1 MFMKDQEVKVLEDLL
16 EDVAPGDLILV
27 HGPPKVGKSIFCY
40 QFLYSG
46 LEGGEPCLYI
56 VADYGSRQLEQRM
69 MEFNWFLRPY
79 IQSGDVYIIDLLTR
93 LAGVKVEDSVT
104 LRFSSVQNLT
114 DLMVKVG
121 VGTRSLFRKSSKFRS
136 VLDSLTM
143 MFAFNPPSLVLRLV
157 KAYKTR
163 ISEARGIGVVV
174 HTIGTVEPSIET
186 SLMDLADLKLCF
198 DGEKIQIESSAGRRS
213 AQYTI
218 TDNGIEFWGIK

>member
-1 MFMKDQEVKVLEDLL
+1 MKDQDKILEDLIK
-16 EDVAPGDLILV
+16 EVVPGNLILV
-27 HGPPKVGKSIFCY
+27 YGPPKVGKSIFCY

-46 LEGGEPCLYI
+46 LEGGEPCLYV

-93 LAGVKVEDSVT
+93 LAGVKVEDSAT
-104 LRFSSVQNLT
+104 LKFSSVQNLT

-121 VGTRSLFRKSSKFRS
+121 VGTRSLFRKSSKFRV

-143 MFAFNPPSLVLRLV
+143 IFAFNPPSLVLRLV
-157 KAYKTR
+157 KAYKAR

-174 HTIGTVEPSIET
+174 HTTGTVEPSIEA
-186 SLMDLADLKLCF
+186 SLMDLADLRLCF
-198 DGEKIQIESSAGRRS
+198 DGEKIQIESSTDRRV

-218 TDNGIEFWGIK
+218 TDKGIIILGDKIR

>member
-1 MFMKDQEVKVLEDLL
+1 MKGQDKVLEDLF
-16 EDVAPGDLILV
+16 EDVVPGNLILV
-27 HGPPKVGKSIFCY
+27 YGPPKVGKSIFCY

-46 LEGGEPCLYI
+46 LEGGEPCLYV

-93 LAGVKVEDSVT
+93 LAGVKVEDSAT
-104 LRFSSVQNLT
+104 LKFSSVQNLT

-121 VGTRSLFRKSSKFRS
+121 VGTRSLFRKSSKFRV

-143 MFAFNPPSLVLRLV
+143 IFAFNPPSLVLRLV
-157 KAYKTR
+157 KAYKAR

-174 HTIGTVEPSIET
+174 HTTGTVEPSIEA
-186 SLMDLADLKLCF
+186 SLMDLADLRLCF
-198 DGEKIQIESSAGRRS
+198 DGEKIQIESSTDRRV

-218 TDNGIEFWGIK
+218 TDKGIIILGDKIR

>member
-1 MFMKDQEVKVLEDLL
+1 MKDQEVKVLEDLL

>member
-1 MFMKDQEVKVLEDLL
+1 MKDQKVKVLDDLL
-16 EDVAPGDLILV
+16 EDVTPGDLILLY
-27 HGPPKVGKSIFCY
+27 GPPKVGKSIFCY

-93 LAGVKVEDSVT
+93 LAGIKVEDSGT
-104 LRFSSVQNLT
+104 LKFSSVQNLT

-121 VGTRSLFRKSSKFRS
+121 VGTRSLFRRSSKFRAI
-136 VLDSLTM
+136 LDSLTM
-143 MFAFNPPSLVLRLV
+143 IFAFNPPSLVLRLV
-157 KAYKTR
+157 RAYKSR
-163 ISEARGIGVVV
+163 ISEAKGVGVVV
-174 HTIGTVEPSIET
+174 HTTGTVESQIET
-186 SLMDLADLKLCF
+186 SLMDLADLRLCL
-198 DGEKIQIESSAGRRS
+198 DGEKIQIESSAGKKS

-218 TDNGIEFWGIK
+218 TDKGIECWGIK

>member
-1 MFMKDQEVKVLEDLL
+1 
-16 EDVAPGDLILV
+16 
-27 HGPPKVGKSIFCY
+27 
-40 QFLYSG
+40 
-46 LEGGEPCLYI
+46 
-56 VADYGSRQLEQRM
+56 
-69 MEFNWFLRPY
+69 
-79 IQSGDVYIIDLLTR
+79 
-93 LAGVKVEDSVT
+93 
-104 LRFSSVQNLT
+104 
-114 DLMVKVG
+114 
-121 VGTRSLFRKSSKFRS
+121 
-136 VLDSLTM
+136 